1 MEKYGQKLPKN
12 VEQSLDKYIERI
24 KSIKWFQPS
33 STLDKK
39 DVDTKVKACIDAFGV
54 KATVEYRQLKTSNDW
69 DAAWDAARDAAWDAA
84 RDAAWG
90 AALDAARDAARGA
103 AWDAAWDAARD
114 AARGAAWDAARG
126 ADETLVKD
134 LKEYKGKFAFLSL
147 VDIYELGL
155 YPVGVVNGKFLVFVP
170 PCKMEFPEVI

>member
-69 DAAWDAARDAAWDAA
+69 DAARDAA

-90 AALDAARDAARGA
+90 
-103 AWDAAWDAARD
+103 AAWDAARD